1 MKNIFKIFKKAKKS
15 KKPTQRLIAKDTGKS
30 VFTKLINL

>member
-1 MKNIFKIFKKAKKS
+1 MKNMLKMFKRVKKS
-15 KKPTQRLIAKDTGKS
+15 KKSNQRLIAKDTGKS

>member
-1 MKNIFKIFKKAKKS
+1 MFNIFKKFKKA

-30 VFTKLINL
+30 VFTKLVNL

>member
-1 MKNIFKIFKKAKKS
+1 MKNIFKKLKKAKKS
-15 KKPTQRLIAKDTGKS
+15 NQRLIAKDTGKG